1 MNQQKLRSATSWVQ
15 EGDVNRKFTNPM
27 TNWESLTVAQL
38 KEECNIRGLKIGGKK
53 ADLVARLG
61 DYSTQNDVLEA
72 EIADDFEPSGGEG
85 IVERIKQLPVSILA
99 VIGIMLIGTMGGA
112 VLYGEDLV
120 EWIQGEPDYQL
131 IEFDSTSARG
141 YAQSLVDLGH
151 PEWEG
156 RMSGTIEEH
165 NTAEFIKA
173 NFSSMGIPST
183 IEDFDVPMFVI
194 DEEPELGICQA
205 GDVGET
211 FPAFACGATDINADF
226 INFEHRSDFVLQGY
240 SGSSFIRYVDDIDVV
255 DLGTGNETADWTSG
269 AGAVVLIHMTEETE
283 SNTALF
289 KRASENDV
297 EGLILINERQNCDD
311 LVSGDCVPYFK
322 TVDISAID
330 NIPINMGFI
339 MVSQSVGQTL
349 IDNVINQDG
358 RLQFMTYV
366 ENAGEATVKVPC
378 GIIQGESDSLI
389 IIGAHHDT
397 VYMAQGAVDDSSGTA
412 TVLEMARQFGLIESQ
427 MGKPKHTIYF
437 CTWGGEEEG
446 LFGSTAWVDKHRN
459 NLYENLRLYI
469 NLDMNHVDAERNSGV
484 TLVGND
490 KSEVNHIRGISKKF
504 QQQYPE
510 LADRYNIEVRKL
522 ANTEMPNNSDHAPFV
537 YNIDEDDSDGKQY
550 GRAVVCYGSGSEE
563 YHTYLDNMDR
573 FNEESLAVSGIIYGS
588 LVYYLAYGD

>member
-1 MNQQKLRSATSWVQ
+1 
-15 EGDVNRKFTNPM
+15 M

-38 KEECNIRGLKIGGKK
+38 KEECKSRGLSVGGKK
-53 ADLVARLG
+53 ADLVSRIEEHAI
-61 DYSTQNDVLEA
+61 SNDFLEA
-72 EIADDFEPSGGEG
+72 EITEDSAMQSGRSMIGR
-85 IVERIKQLPVSILA
+85 VKQLPVSVLA
-99 VIGIMLIGTMGGA
+99 VIGIMLLGSMGGA
-112 VLYGEDLV
+112 LLYGDDV
-120 EWIQGEPDYQL
+120 IEWIQGEPDYQL
-131 IEFDSTSARG
+131 IEFDATSARG
-141 YAQSLVDLGH
+141 FAQSLVDLGH

-165 NTAEFIKA
+165 NTADFIKA
-173 NFSSMGIPST
+173 NFTSMGIPST
-183 IEDFDVPMFVI
+183 LEDFDVPMFVI
-194 DEEPELGICQA
+194 DDEPELGICHA
-205 GDVGET
+205 GDVGQT
-211 FPAFACGATDINADF
+211 LPAFACGATDVNADF
-226 INFEHRSDFVLQGY
+226 ITFEHRSDFVLQGY

-255 DLGTGNETADWTSG
+255 DLGTGNESADWATG
-269 AGAVVLIHMTEETE
+269 AGSVVLVHMTQDTE

-311 LVSGDCVPYFK
+311 LVSGDCIPYFK
-322 TVDISAID
+322 SVDISAID

-339 MVSQSVGQTL
+339 MVSQSVGQVI

-366 ENAGEATVKVPC
+366 ENAGEATIKVPC
-378 GIIQGESDSLI
+378 GIIQGESDSMI

-397 VYMAQGAVDDSSGTA
+397 VYMSQGAVDDSSGTA

-427 MGKPKHTIYF
+427 LGTPKHTIYF

-459 NLYENLRLYI
+459 NLYDNLRLYI

-484 TLVGND
+484 TLFGNHNTD
-490 KSEVNHIRGISKKF
+490 VSHIRGISEKF
-504 QQQYPE
+504 KQEYPE
-510 LADRYNIEVRKL
+510 LADRYNIQVRKL
-522 ANTEMPNNSDHAPFV
+522 DDTEMPYNSDHAPFV
-537 YNIDEDDSDGKQY
+537 YNIDEDDLDGKQY
-550 GRAVVCYGSGSEE
+550 GRAVVCYGSGSME

>member
-1 MNQQKLRSATSWVQ
+1 
-15 EGDVNRKFTNPM
+15 M
-27 TNWESLTVAQL
+27 TNWDSLTVAQL
-38 KEECNIRGLKIGGKK
+38 KEECKKRGLASGGKK
-53 ADLVARLG
+53 AELVARLE
-61 DYSTQNDVLEA
+61 DYSTEDAVLDA
-72 EIADDFEPSGGEG
+72 EMVDDSVSFSTQL
-85 IVERIKQLPVSILA
+85 IIQRAKQLPVSVLA
-99 VIGIMLIGTMGGA
+99 VIGIVLIGTMGGA
-112 VLYGEDLV
+112 VLYGDDV
-120 EWIQGEPDYQL
+120 IDWIQGEPDYQL
-131 IEFDSTSARG
+131 IEFDPTSARG
-141 YAQSLVDLGH
+141 FAQSLVDLGH

-156 RMSGTIEEH
+156 RMSGTVEEH
-165 NTAEFIKA
+165 NTAEFIKS
-173 NFSSMGIPST
+173 NFTTMGIPST
-183 IEDFDVPMFVI
+183 VEDFDVPMFVI
-194 DEEPELGICQA
+194 DEEPELGICHA
-205 GDVGET
+205 GDVGQT
-211 FPAFACGATDINADF
+211 FPAFACGATDVNADF
-226 INFEHRSDFVLQGY
+226 INFNHRSDFVLQGY
-240 SGSSFIRYVDDIDVV
+240 SGSAFIRYVDNIDVI
-255 DLGTGNETADWTSG
+255 DLGTGNESADWASA
-269 AGAVVLIHMTEETE
+269 AGAVVLIHMTDETE
-283 SNTALF
+283 SNTPLF

-322 TVDISAID
+322 SVDISSID
-330 NIPINMGFI
+330 NIPIDMGFI
-339 MVSQSVGQTL
+339 MVSKSVGQTI

-358 RLQFMTYV
+358 RLQFLTYV

-397 VYMAQGAVDDSSGTA
+397 VYMAQGAVDDTSGTA

-427 MGKPKHTIYF
+427 MGTPKHTIYF

-484 TLVGND
+484 TLFGNHNTD
-490 KSEVNHIRGISKKF
+490 VNHIRGISEKF
-504 QQQYPE
+504 KQQYPE

-522 ANTEMPNNSDHAPFV
+522 GNTDMPYNSDHAPFV
-537 YNIDEDDSDGKQY
+537 YNIDEDEADGKQY
-550 GRAVVCYGSGSEE
+550 GRAVVCYGSGSSE

>member
-1 MNQQKLRSATSWVQ
+1 
-15 EGDVNRKFTNPM
+15 M

-38 KEECNIRGLKIGGKK
+38 KKECKKRGLASGGKK
-53 ADLVARLG
+53 AELVARLE
-61 DYSTQNDVLEA
+61 DYSTEDAVLDA
-72 EIADDFEPSGGEG
+72 EMVDDSVSFSTQL
-85 IVERIKQLPVSILA
+85 IIQRAKQLPVSVLA
-99 VIGIMLIGTMGGA
+99 VIGIVLIGTMGGA
-112 VLYGEDLV
+112 VLYGDDV
-120 EWIQGEPDYQL
+120 IDWIQGEPDYQL

-141 YAQSLVDLGH
+141 FAQSLVDLGH

-156 RMSGTIEEH
+156 RMSGTVEEH
-165 NTAEFIKA
+165 NTAEFIKS
-173 NFSSMGIPST
+173 NFTTMGIPST
-183 IEDFDVPMFVI
+183 VEDFDVPMFVI
-194 DEEPELGICQA
+194 DEEPELGICHA
-205 GDVGET
+205 GDVGQT
-211 FPAFACGATDINADF
+211 FPAFACGATDVNADF
-226 INFEHRSDFVLQGY
+226 INFNHRSDFVLQGY
-240 SGSSFIRYVDDIDVV
+240 SGSAFIRYVDNIDVI
-255 DLGTGNETADWTSG
+255 DLGTGNESADWASA
-269 AGAVVLIHMTEETE
+269 AGAVVLIHMTDETE
-283 SNTALF
+283 SNTPLF

-322 TVDISAID
+322 SVDISSID
-330 NIPINMGFI
+330 NIPIDMGFI
-339 MVSQSVGQTL
+339 MVSKSVGQTI

-358 RLQFMTYV
+358 RLQFLTYV

-397 VYMAQGAVDDSSGTA
+397 VYMAQGAVDDTSGTA

-427 MGKPKHTIYF
+427 MGTPKHTIYF

-484 TLVGND
+484 TLFGNHNTD
-490 KSEVNHIRGISKKF
+490 VNHIRGISEKF
-504 QQQYPE
+504 KQQYPE
-510 LADRYNIEVRKL
+510 LADQYNIEVRKL
-522 ANTEMPNNSDHAPFV
+522 GNTDMPYNSDHAPFV
-537 YNIDEDDSDGKQY
+537 YNIDENEADGKQY
-550 GRAVVCYGSGSEE
+550 GRAVVCYGSGSSE

>member
-1 MNQQKLRSATSWVQ
+1 
-15 EGDVNRKFTNPM
+15 M

-38 KEECNIRGLKIGGKK
+38 KEECKSRGLSVGGKK
-53 ADLVARLG
+53 ADLVSRIEEHAI
-61 DYSTQNDVLEA
+61 SNDFLEA
-72 EIADDFEPSGGEG
+72 EITEDSAMQSGRSMIGR
-85 IVERIKQLPVSILA
+85 VKQLPVSVLA
-99 VIGIMLIGTMGGA
+99 VIGIMLLGTMGGA
-112 VLYGEDLV
+112 LLYGDDV
-120 EWIQGEPDYQL
+120 IEWIQGEPDYQL
-131 IEFDSTSARG
+131 IEFDATSARG

-165 NTAEFIKA
+165 NTADFIKA
-173 NFSSMGIPST
+173 NFTSMGIPST
-183 IEDFDVPMFVI
+183 LEDFDVPMFVI
-194 DEEPELGICQA
+194 DDEPELGICHA
-205 GDVGET
+205 GDIGQT
-211 FPAFACGATDINADF
+211 LPAFACGATDVNADF
-226 INFEHRSDFVLQGY
+226 ITFEHRSDFVLQGY

-255 DLGTGNETADWTSG
+255 DLGTGNESADWATG
-269 AGAVVLIHMTEETE
+269 AGSVVLVHMTQDTE

-311 LVSGDCVPYFK
+311 LVSGDCIPYFK
-322 TVDISAID
+322 SVDISAID

-339 MVSQSVGQTL
+339 MVSQSVGQVI

-366 ENAGEATVKVPC
+366 ENAGEATIKVPC
-378 GIIQGESDSLI
+378 GIIQGESDSMI

-397 VYMAQGAVDDSSGTA
+397 VYMSQGAVDDSSGTA

-427 MGKPKHTIYF
+427 LGTPKHTIYF

-459 NLYENLRLYI
+459 NLYDNLRLYI

-484 TLVGND
+484 TLFGNHNTD
-490 KSEVNHIRGISKKF
+490 VSHIRGISEKF
-504 QQQYPE
+504 KQEYPE
-510 LADRYNIEVRKL
+510 LADRYNIQVRKL
-522 ANTEMPNNSDHAPFV
+522 DDTEMPYNSDHAPFV
-537 YNIDEDDSDGKQY
+537 YNIDEDNSDGKQY
-550 GRAVVCYGSGSEE
+550 GRAVVCYGSGSME

-573 FNEESLAVSGIIYGS
+573 FNEESLTVSGIIYGS

>member
-1 MNQQKLRSATSWVQ
+1 
-15 EGDVNRKFTNPM
+15 M

-38 KEECNIRGLKIGGKK
+38 KEECKSRGLSVGGKK
-53 ADLVARLG
+53 ADLVSRIEEHAI
-61 DYSTQNDVLEA
+61 SNDFLEA
-72 EIADDFEPSGGEG
+72 EITEDSAMQSGRSMIG
-85 IVERIKQLPVSILA
+85 RFKQLPVSVLA
-99 VIGIMLIGTMGGA
+99 VIGIMLLGTMGGA
-112 VLYGEDLV
+112 LLYGDDV
-120 EWIQGEPDYQL
+120 IEWIQGEPDYQL
-131 IEFDSTSARG
+131 IEFDATSARG

-165 NTAEFIKA
+165 NTADFIKA
-173 NFSSMGIPST
+173 NFTSMGIPST
-183 IEDFDVPMFVI
+183 LEDFDVPMFVI
-194 DEEPELGICQA
+194 DDEPELGICHA
-205 GDVGET
+205 GDIGQT
-211 FPAFACGATDINADF
+211 LPAFACGATDVNADF
-226 INFEHRSDFVLQGY
+226 ITFEHRSDFVLQGY

-255 DLGTGNETADWTSG
+255 DLGTGNESADWATG
-269 AGAVVLIHMTEETE
+269 AGSVVLVHMTQDTE
-283 SNTALF
+283 SNTVLF

-311 LVSGDCVPYFK
+311 LVSGDCIPYFK
-322 TVDISAID
+322 SVDISAID

-339 MVSQSVGQTL
+339 MVSQSVGQVI

-366 ENAGEATVKVPC
+366 ENAGEATIKVPC
-378 GIIQGESDSLI
+378 GIIQGESDSMI

-397 VYMAQGAVDDSSGTA
+397 VYMSQGAVDDSSGTA

-427 MGKPKHTIYF
+427 LGTPKHTIYF

-459 NLYENLRLYI
+459 NLYDNLRLYI

-484 TLVGND
+484 TLFGNHNTD
-490 KSEVNHIRGISKKF
+490 VSHIRGISEKF
-504 QQQYPE
+504 KQVYPE
-510 LADRYNIEVRKL
+510 LADRYNIQVRKL
-522 ANTEMPNNSDHAPFV
+522 DDTEMPYNSDHAPFV
-537 YNIDEDDSDGKQY
+537 YNIDEDDSDGQKY
-550 GRAVVCYGSGSEE
+550 GRAVVCYGSGSME

>member
-1 MNQQKLRSATSWVQ
+1 
-15 EGDVNRKFTNPM
+15 M

-38 KEECNIRGLKIGGKK
+38 KQECKSRGLSVGGKK
-53 ADLVARLG
+53 TDLVARLEEH
-61 DYSTQNDVLEA
+61 TIPNDVLDA
-72 EIADDFEPSGGEG
+72 EIADDSSPHNTRSILGR
-85 IVERIKQLPVSILA
+85 VKQLPVSVLA
-99 VIGIMLIGTMGGA
+99 VIGIMLIGTMGGGL
-112 VLYGEDLV
+112 LYGDDV
-120 EWIQGEPDYQL
+120 IDWIQGEPDYQL
-131 IEFDSTSARG
+131 IEFDPTSARG
-141 YAQSLVDLGH
+141 YAQSLVNLGH

-165 NTAEFIKA
+165 NTADFIKA
-173 NFSSMGIPST
+173 NFTSMGIPST

-194 DEEPELGICQA
+194 DDEPELGICHA
-205 GDVGET
+205 GDVGQT
-211 FPAFACGATDINADF
+211 LPAFACGATDVNADF

-255 DLGTGNETADWTSG
+255 DLGTGNESADWNTG
-269 AGAVVLIHMTEETE
+269 AGSVVLIHMTEETE

-297 EGLILINERQNCDD
+297 EGLILINERQNCDE
-311 LVSGDCVPYFK
+311 LVSGDCIPYFK
-322 TVDISAID
+322 SVDISTIN
-330 NIPINMGFI
+330 NIPIDMGFI
-339 MVSQSVGQTL
+339 MVSQSVGEII

-427 MGKPKHTIYF
+427 MGTPKHTIYF

-446 LFGSTAWVDKHRN
+446 LFGSSAWVTKHRN

-484 TLVGND
+484 TLFGNHNKD
-490 KSEVNHIRGISKKF
+490 VSHIRGISEKF
-504 QQQYPE
+504 KQQYPD
-510 LADRYNIEVRKL
+510 LANRYKIQVRKL
-522 ANTEMPNNSDHAPFV
+522 DDTDMPYNSDHAPFV
-537 YNIDEDDSDGKQY
+537 YNIDEDESDGKQY
-550 GRAVVCYGSGSEE
+550 GRAVVCYGSGSTE

>member
-1 MNQQKLRSATSWVQ
+1 
-15 EGDVNRKFTNPM
+15 M

-38 KEECNIRGLKIGGKK
+38 KKECKSRGLSVGGKK
-53 ADLVARLG
+53 ADLVSRIEEHAI
-61 DYSTQNDVLEA
+61 SNDFLEA
-72 EIADDFEPSGGEG
+72 EITEDSAMQSGRSMIG
-85 IVERIKQLPVSILA
+85 RFKQLPVSVLA
-99 VIGIMLIGTMGGA
+99 VIGIMLLGTMGGA
-112 VLYGEDLV
+112 LLYGDDV
-120 EWIQGEPDYQL
+120 IEWIQGEPDYQL
-131 IEFDSTSARG
+131 IEFDATSARG

-165 NTAEFIKA
+165 NTADFIKA
-173 NFSSMGIPST
+173 NFTSMGIPST
-183 IEDFDVPMFVI
+183 LEDFDVPMFVI
-194 DEEPELGICQA
+194 DDEPELGICHA
-205 GDVGET
+205 GDIGQT
-211 FPAFACGATDINADF
+211 LPAFACGATDVNADF
-226 INFEHRSDFVLQGY
+226 ITFEHRSDFVLQGY

-255 DLGTGNETADWTSG
+255 DLGTGNESADWATG
-269 AGAVVLIHMTEETE
+269 AGSVVLVHMTQDTE

-311 LVSGDCVPYFK
+311 LVSGDCIPYFK
-322 TVDISAID
+322 SVDISAID

-339 MVSQSVGQTL
+339 MVSQSVGQVI
-349 IDNVINQDG
+349 IDNVIDQDG

-366 ENAGEATVKVPC
+366 ENAGEATIKVPC
-378 GIIQGESDSLI
+378 GIIQGESDSMI

-397 VYMAQGAVDDSSGTA
+397 VYMSQGAVDDSSGTA

-427 MGKPKHTIYF
+427 LGTPKHTIYF

-459 NLYENLRLYI
+459 NLYDNLRLYI

-484 TLVGND
+484 TLFGNHNTD
-490 KSEVNHIRGISKKF
+490 VSHIRGISEKF
-504 QQQYPE
+504 KQVYPE
-510 LADRYNIEVRKL
+510 LADRYNIQVRKL
-522 ANTEMPNNSDHAPFV
+522 DDTEMPYNSDHAPFV
-537 YNIDEDDSDGKQY
+537 YNIDEDDSDGQQY
-550 GRAVVCYGSGSEE
+550 GRAVVCYGSGSME

>member
-1 MNQQKLRSATSWVQ
+1 
-15 EGDVNRKFTNPM
+15 M

-38 KEECNIRGLKIGGKK
+38 KKECKSRGLSVGGKK
-53 ADLVARLG
+53 ADLVSRIEEHAI
-61 DYSTQNDVLEA
+61 SNDFLEA
-72 EIADDFEPSGGEG
+72 EITEDSAMQSGRSMIGR
-85 IVERIKQLPVSILA
+85 VKQLPVSVLA
-99 VIGIMLIGTMGGA
+99 VIGIMLLGTMGGA
-112 VLYGEDLV
+112 LLYGDDV
-120 EWIQGEPDYQL
+120 IEWIQGEPDYQL
-131 IEFDSTSARG
+131 IEFDATSARG

-165 NTAEFIKA
+165 NTADFIKA
-173 NFSSMGIPST
+173 NFTSMGIPST
-183 IEDFDVPMFVI
+183 LEDFDVPMFVI
-194 DEEPELGICQA
+194 DDEPELGICHA
-205 GDVGET
+205 GDIGQT
-211 FPAFACGATDINADF
+211 LPAFACGATDVNADF
-226 INFEHRSDFVLQGY
+226 ITFEHRSDFVLQGY

-255 DLGTGNETADWTSG
+255 DLGTGNESADWATG
-269 AGAVVLIHMTEETE
+269 AGSVVLVHMTQDTE
-283 SNTALF
+283 SNTVLF

-311 LVSGDCVPYFK
+311 LVSGDCIPYFK
-322 TVDISAID
+322 SVDISAID

-339 MVSQSVGQTL
+339 MVSQSVGQVI
-349 IDNVINQDG
+349 IDNVIDQDG

-366 ENAGEATVKVPC
+366 ENAGEATIKVPC
-378 GIIQGESDSLI
+378 GIIQGESDSMI

-397 VYMAQGAVDDSSGTA
+397 VYMSQGAVDDSSGTA

-427 MGKPKHTIYF
+427 LGTPKHTIYF

-459 NLYENLRLYI
+459 NLYDNLRLYI

-484 TLVGND
+484 TLFGNHNTD
-490 KSEVNHIRGISKKF
+490 VSHIRGISEKF
-504 QQQYPE
+504 KQEYPE
-510 LADRYNIEVRKL
+510 LADRYNIQVRKL
-522 ANTEMPNNSDHAPFV
+522 DDTEMPYNSDHAPFV
-537 YNIDEDDSDGKQY
+537 YNIDEDESDGKQY
-550 GRAVVCYGSGSEE
+550 GKAVVCYGSGSME

>member
-1 MNQQKLRSATSWVQ
+1 
-15 EGDVNRKFTNPM
+15 M

-38 KEECNIRGLKIGGKK
+38 KQECKSRGLSVGGKK
-53 ADLVARLG
+53 TDLVARLEEH
-61 DYSTQNDVLEA
+61 TIPNDVLDA
-72 EIADDFEPSGGEG
+72 EIADDSSPHNTRSILGR
-85 IVERIKQLPVSILA
+85 VKQLPVSVLA
-99 VIGIMLIGTMGGA
+99 VIGIMLIGTMGGGL
-112 VLYGEDLV
+112 LYGDDV
-120 EWIQGEPDYQL
+120 IDWIQGEPDYQL
-131 IEFDSTSARG
+131 IEFDPTSARG
-141 YAQSLVDLGH
+141 YAQSLVNLGH

-165 NTAEFIKA
+165 NTADFIKA
-173 NFSSMGIPST
+173 NFTSMGIPST

-194 DEEPELGICQA
+194 DDEPELGICHA
-205 GDVGET
+205 GDVGQT
-211 FPAFACGATDINADF
+211 LPAFACGATDVNADF

-240 SGSSFIRYVDDIDVV
+240 SGSSFIRYVDDVDVV
-255 DLGTGNETADWTSG
+255 DLGTGNESADWNTG
-269 AGAVVLIHMTEETE
+269 AGSVVLIHMTEETE

-297 EGLILINERQNCDD
+297 EGLILINERQNCDE
-311 LVSGDCVPYFK
+311 LVSGDCIPYFK
-322 TVDISAID
+322 SVDISTIN
-330 NIPINMGFI
+330 NIPIDMGFI
-339 MVSQSVGQTL
+339 MVSQSVGEII

-427 MGKPKHTIYF
+427 MGTPKHTIYF

-446 LFGSTAWVDKHRN
+446 LFGSSAWVTKHRN

-484 TLVGND
+484 TLFGNHNTD
-490 KSEVNHIRGISKKF
+490 VSHIRGISEKF
-504 QQQYPE
+504 KQQYPD
-510 LADRYNIEVRKL
+510 LANRYKIQVRKL
-522 ANTEMPNNSDHAPFV
+522 DDTDMPYNSDHAPFV
-537 YNIDEDDSDGKQY
+537 YNIDEDESDGKQY
-550 GRAVVCYGSGSEE
+550 GRAVVCYGSGSTE

>member
-1 MNQQKLRSATSWVQ
+1 
-15 EGDVNRKFTNPM
+15 M

-38 KEECNIRGLKIGGKK
+38 KEECKSRGLSVGGKK
-53 ADLVARLG
+53 ADLVSRIEEHAI
-61 DYSTQNDVLEA
+61 SNDFLEA
-72 EIADDFEPSGGEG
+72 EITEDSAMQSGRSMIGR
-85 IVERIKQLPVSILA
+85 VKQLPVSVLA
-99 VIGIMLIGTMGGA
+99 VIGIMLLGTMGGA
-112 VLYGEDLV
+112 LLYGDDV
-120 EWIQGEPDYQL
+120 IEWIQGEPDYQL
-131 IEFDSTSARG
+131 IEFDALSARG

-165 NTAEFIKA
+165 NTADFIKA
-173 NFSSMGIPST
+173 NFTSMGIPST
-183 IEDFDVPMFVI
+183 LEDFDVPMFVI
-194 DEEPELGICQA
+194 DDEPELGICHA
-205 GDVGET
+205 GDVGQT
-211 FPAFACGATDINADF
+211 LPAFACGATDVNADF
-226 INFEHRSDFVLQGY
+226 ITFEHRSDFVLQGY

-255 DLGTGNETADWTSG
+255 DLGIGNESADWATG
-269 AGAVVLIHMTEETE
+269 AGSVVLVHMTQDTE

-311 LVSGDCVPYFK
+311 LVSGDCIPYFK
-322 TVDISAID
+322 SVDISAID

-339 MVSQSVGQTL
+339 MVSQSVGQVI

-366 ENAGEATVKVPC
+366 ENAGEATIKVPC
-378 GIIQGESDSLI
+378 GIIQGESDSMI

-397 VYMAQGAVDDSSGTA
+397 VYMSQGAVDDSSGTA

-427 MGKPKHTIYF
+427 LGTPKHTIYF

-459 NLYENLRLYI
+459 NLYDNLRLYI

-484 TLVGND
+484 TLFGNHNTD
-490 KSEVNHIRGISKKF
+490 VSHIRGISEKF
-504 QQQYPE
+504 KQEYPE
-510 LADRYNIEVRKL
+510 LADRYNIQVRKL
-522 ANTEMPNNSDHAPFV
+522 DDTEMPYNSDHAPFV
-537 YNIDEDDSDGKQY
+537 YNIDEDDSDGQQY
-550 GRAVVCYGSGSEE
+550 GRAVVCYGSGSME

>member
-1 MNQQKLRSATSWVQ
+1 
-15 EGDVNRKFTNPM
+15 M

-38 KEECNIRGLKIGGKK
+38 KEECKSRGLSVGGKK
-53 ADLVARLG
+53 ADLVSRIEEHAI
-61 DYSTQNDVLEA
+61 SNDFLEA
-72 EIADDFEPSGGEG
+72 EITEDSAMQSGRSMIGR
-85 IVERIKQLPVSILA
+85 VKQLPVSVLA
-99 VIGIMLIGTMGGA
+99 VIGIMLLGTMGGA
-112 VLYGEDLV
+112 LLYGDDV
-120 EWIQGEPDYQL
+120 IEWIQGEPDYQL
-131 IEFDSTSARG
+131 IEFDATSARG

-165 NTAEFIKA
+165 NTADFIKA
-173 NFSSMGIPST
+173 NFTSMGIPST
-183 IEDFDVPMFVI
+183 LEDFDVPMFVI
-194 DEEPELGICQA
+194 DDEPELGICHA
-205 GDVGET
+205 GDIGQT
-211 FPAFACGATDINADF
+211 LPAFACGATDVNADF
-226 INFEHRSDFVLQGY
+226 ITFEHRSDFVLQGY

-255 DLGTGNETADWTSG
+255 DLGTGNESADWATG
-269 AGAVVLIHMTEETE
+269 AGSVVLVHMTQDTE
-283 SNTALF
+283 SNTVLF

-311 LVSGDCVPYFK
+311 LVSGDCIPYFK
-322 TVDISAID
+322 SVDISAID

-339 MVSQSVGQTL
+339 MVSQSVGQVI

-366 ENAGEATVKVPC
+366 ENAGEATIKVPC
-378 GIIQGESDSLI
+378 GIIQGESDSMI

-397 VYMAQGAVDDSSGTA
+397 VYMSQGAVDDSSGTA

-427 MGKPKHTIYF
+427 LGTPKHTIYF

-459 NLYENLRLYI
+459 NLYDNLRLYI

-484 TLVGND
+484 TLFGNHNTD
-490 KSEVNHIRGISKKF
+490 VSHIRGISEKF
-504 QQQYPE
+504 KQEYPE
-510 LADRYNIEVRKL
+510 LADRYNIQVRKL
-522 ANTEMPNNSDHAPFV
+522 DDTEMPYNSDHAPFV
-537 YNIDEDDSDGKQY
+537 YNIDEDESDGKQY
-550 GRAVVCYGSGSEE
+550 GKAVVCYGSGSME

>member
-1 MNQQKLRSATSWVQ
+1 
-15 EGDVNRKFTNPM
+15 M
-27 TNWESLTVAQL
+27 TNWDSLTVAQL
-38 KEECNIRGLKIGGKK
+38 KEECKKRGLASGGKT
-53 ADLVARLG
+53 AELVARLE
-61 DYSTQNDVLEA
+61 DYSTEDAVLDA
-72 EIADDFEPSGGEG
+72 EMVDDSVSFSTQL
-85 IVERIKQLPVSILA
+85 IIQRAKQLPVSVLA
-99 VIGIMLIGTMGGA
+99 VIGIVLIGTMGGA
-112 VLYGEDLV
+112 VLYGDDV
-120 EWIQGEPDYQL
+120 IDWIQGEPDYQL
-131 IEFDSTSARG
+131 IEFDPTSARG
-141 YAQSLVDLGH
+141 FAQSLVDLGH

-156 RMSGTIEEH
+156 RMSGTVEEH
-165 NTAEFIKA
+165 NTAEFIKS
-173 NFSSMGIPST
+173 NFTTMGIPST
-183 IEDFDVPMFVI
+183 VEDFDVPMFVI
-194 DEEPELGICQA
+194 DEEPELGICHA
-205 GDVGET
+205 GDVGQT
-211 FPAFACGATDINADF
+211 FPAFACGATDVNADF
-226 INFEHRSDFVLQGY
+226 INFNHRSDFVLQGY
-240 SGSSFIRYVDDIDVV
+240 SGSAFIRYVDNIDVI
-255 DLGTGNETADWTSG
+255 DLGTGNESADWASA
-269 AGAVVLIHMTEETE
+269 AGAVVLIHMTDETE
-283 SNTALF
+283 SNTPLF

-322 TVDISAID
+322 SVDISSID
-330 NIPINMGFI
+330 NIPIDMGFI
-339 MVSQSVGQTL
+339 MVSKSVGQTI

-358 RLQFMTYV
+358 RLQFLTYV

-397 VYMAQGAVDDSSGTA
+397 VYMAQGAVDDTSGTA

-427 MGKPKHTIYF
+427 MGTPKHTIYF

-484 TLVGND
+484 TLFGNHNTD
-490 KSEVNHIRGISKKF
+490 VNHIRGISEKF
-504 QQQYPE
+504 KQQYPE

-522 ANTEMPNNSDHAPFV
+522 GNTDMPYNSDHAPFV
-537 YNIDEDDSDGKQY
+537 YNIDEDEADGKQY
-550 GRAVVCYGSGSEE
+550 GRAVVCYGSGSSE

>member
-1 MNQQKLRSATSWVQ
+1 
-15 EGDVNRKFTNPM
+15 M

-38 KEECNIRGLKIGGKK
+38 KEECKSRGLSVGGKK
-53 ADLVARLG
+53 ADLVSRIEEHAI
-61 DYSTQNDVLEA
+61 SNDSLEA
-72 EIADDFEPSGGEG
+72 AITEDSAMQSGRSMIGR
-85 IVERIKQLPVSILA
+85 VKQLPVSVLA
-99 VIGIMLIGTMGGA
+99 VIGIMLLGTMGGA
-112 VLYGEDLV
+112 LLYGDDV
-120 EWIQGEPDYQL
+120 IKWIQGEPDYQL
-131 IEFDSTSARG
+131 IEFDALSARG

-165 NTAEFIKA
+165 NTADFIKA
-173 NFSSMGIPST
+173 NFTSMGIPST
-183 IEDFDVPMFVI
+183 LEDFDVPMFVI
-194 DEEPELGICQA
+194 DDEPELGICHA
-205 GDVGET
+205 GDVGQT
-211 FPAFACGATDINADF
+211 LPAFACGATDVNADF
-226 INFEHRSDFVLQGY
+226 ITFEHRSDFVLQGY

-255 DLGTGNETADWTSG
+255 DLGIGNESADWATG
-269 AGAVVLIHMTEETE
+269 AGSVVLVHMTQDTE

-311 LVSGDCVPYFK
+311 LVSGDCIPYFK
-322 TVDISAID
+322 SVDISAID

-339 MVSQSVGQTL
+339 MVSQSVGQVI

-366 ENAGEATVKVPC
+366 ENAGEATIKVPC
-378 GIIQGESDSLI
+378 GIIQGESDSMI

-397 VYMAQGAVDDSSGTA
+397 VYMSQGAVDDSSGTA

-427 MGKPKHTIYF
+427 LGTPKHTIYF

-459 NLYENLRLYI
+459 NLYDNLRLYI

-484 TLVGND
+484 TLFGNHNTD
-490 KSEVNHIRGISKKF
+490 VSHIRGISEKF
-504 QQQYPE
+504 KQEYPE
-510 LADRYNIEVRKL
+510 LADRYNIQVRKL
-522 ANTEMPNNSDHAPFV
+522 DDTEMPYNSDHAPFV
-537 YNIDEDDSDGKQY
+537 YNIDEDDSDGQQY
-550 GRAVVCYGSGSEE
+550 GRAVVCYGSGSME

>member
-1 MNQQKLRSATSWVQ
+1 
-15 EGDVNRKFTNPM
+15 M

-38 KEECNIRGLKIGGKK
+38 KEECKKRGLASGGKK
-53 ADLVARLG
+53 AELVARLE
-61 DYSTQNDVLEA
+61 DYSTEDAVLDA
-72 EIADDFEPSGGEG
+72 EMVDDSVSFSTQL
-85 IVERIKQLPVSILA
+85 IIQRAKQLPVSVLA
-99 VIGIMLIGTMGGA
+99 VIGIVLIGTMGGA
-112 VLYGEDLV
+112 VLYGDDV
-120 EWIQGEPDYQL
+120 IDWIQGEPDYQL
-131 IEFDSTSARG
+131 IEFDPTSARG
-141 YAQSLVDLGH
+141 FAQSLVDLGH

-156 RMSGTIEEH
+156 RMSGTVEEH
-165 NTAEFIKA
+165 NTAEFIKS
-173 NFSSMGIPST
+173 NFTTMGIPST
-183 IEDFDVPMFVI
+183 VEDFDVPMFVI
-194 DEEPELGICQA
+194 DEEPELGICHA
-205 GDVGET
+205 GDVGQT
-211 FPAFACGATDINADF
+211 FPAFACGATDVNADF
-226 INFEHRSDFVLQGY
+226 INFNHRSDFVLQGY
-240 SGSSFIRYVDDIDVV
+240 SGSAFIRYVDNIDVI
-255 DLGTGNETADWTSG
+255 DLGTGNESADWASA
-269 AGAVVLIHMTEETE
+269 AGAVVLIHMTDETE
-283 SNTALF
+283 SNTPLF

-322 TVDISAID
+322 SVDISSID
-330 NIPINMGFI
+330 NIPIDMGFI
-339 MVSQSVGQTL
+339 MVSKSVGQTI

-358 RLQFMTYV
+358 RLQFLTYV

-397 VYMAQGAVDDSSGTA
+397 VYMAQGAVDDTSGTA

-427 MGKPKHTIYF
+427 MGTPKHTIYF

-484 TLVGND
+484 TLFGNHNTD
-490 KSEVNHIRGISKKF
+490 VNHIRGISEKF
-504 QQQYPE
+504 KQQYPE
-510 LADRYNIEVRKL
+510 LADQYNIEVRKL
-522 ANTEMPNNSDHAPFV
+522 GNTDMPYNSDHAPFV
-537 YNIDEDDSDGKQY
+537 YNIDENEADGKQY
-550 GRAVVCYGSGSEE
+550 GRAVVCYGSGSSE

>member
-1 MNQQKLRSATSWVQ
+1 
-15 EGDVNRKFTNPM
+15 M

-38 KEECNIRGLKIGGKK
+38 EEECKSRGLSVGGKK
-53 ADLVARLG
+53 ADLVSRIEEHAI
-61 DYSTQNDVLEA
+61 SNDFLEA
-72 EIADDFEPSGGEG
+72 EITEDSVMQSGRSMIGR
-85 IVERIKQLPVSILA
+85 VKQLPVSVLA
-99 VIGIMLIGTMGGA
+99 VIGIMLLGTMGGA
-112 VLYGEDLV
+112 LLYGDDV
-120 EWIQGEPDYQL
+120 IEWIQGEPDYQL
-131 IEFDSTSARG
+131 IEFDATSARG
-141 YAQSLVDLGH
+141 FAQSLVDLGH

-165 NTAEFIKA
+165 NTADFIKA
-173 NFSSMGIPST
+173 NFTSMGIPST
-183 IEDFDVPMFVI
+183 LEDFDVPMFVI
-194 DEEPELGICQA
+194 DDEPELGICHA
-205 GDVGET
+205 GDIGQT
-211 FPAFACGATDINADF
+211 LPAFACGATDVNADF
-226 INFEHRSDFVLQGY
+226 ITFEHRSDFVLQGY

-255 DLGTGNETADWTSG
+255 DLGTGNESADWATG
-269 AGAVVLIHMTEETE
+269 AGSVVLVHMTQDTE

-297 EGLILINERQNCDD
+297 EGLILINEKQNCDD
-311 LVSGDCVPYFK
+311 LVSGDCIPYFK
-322 TVDISAID
+322 SVDISAID

-339 MVSQSVGQTL
+339 MVSQSVGQVI

-366 ENAGEATVKVPC
+366 ENAGEATIKVPC
-378 GIIQGESDSLI
+378 GIIQGESDSMI

-397 VYMAQGAVDDSSGTA
+397 VYMSQGAVDDSSGTA

-427 MGKPKHTIYF
+427 LGTPKHTIYF

-459 NLYENLRLYI
+459 NLYDNLRLYI

-484 TLVGND
+484 TLFGNHNTD
-490 KSEVNHIRGISKKF
+490 VSHIRGISEKF
-504 QQQYPE
+504 KQEYPE
-510 LADRYNIEVRKL
+510 LADRYNIQVRKL
-522 ANTEMPNNSDHAPFV
+522 DDTEMPYNSDHAPFV

-550 GRAVVCYGSGSEE
+550 GRAVVCYGSGSME

>member
-1 MNQQKLRSATSWVQ
+1 
-15 EGDVNRKFTNPM
+15 M

-38 KEECNIRGLKIGGKK
+38 KEECKSRGLSVGGKK
-53 ADLVARLG
+53 ADLVSRIEEHAI
-61 DYSTQNDVLEA
+61 SNDFLEA
-72 EIADDFEPSGGEG
+72 EITEDSAMQSGRSMIGR
-85 IVERIKQLPVSILA
+85 VKQLPVSVLA
-99 VIGIMLIGTMGGA
+99 VSGIMLLGTMGGA
-112 VLYGEDLV
+112 LLYGDDV
-120 EWIQGEPDYQL
+120 IEWIQGEPDYQL
-131 IEFDSTSARG
+131 IEFDATSARG

-165 NTAEFIKA
+165 NTADFIKA
-173 NFSSMGIPST
+173 NFTSMGIPST
-183 IEDFDVPMFVI
+183 LEDFDVPMFVI
-194 DEEPELGICQA
+194 DDEPELGICHA
-205 GDVGET
+205 GDIGQT
-211 FPAFACGATDINADF
+211 LPAFACGATDVNADF
-226 INFEHRSDFVLQGY
+226 ITFEHRSDFVLQGY

-255 DLGTGNETADWTSG
+255 DLGTGNESADWATG
-269 AGAVVLIHMTEETE
+269 AGSVVLVHMTQDTE

-311 LVSGDCVPYFK
+311 LVSGDCIPYFK
-322 TVDISAID
+322 SVDISAID

-339 MVSQSVGQTL
+339 MVSQSVGQVI

-366 ENAGEATVKVPC
+366 ENAGEATIKVPC
-378 GIIQGESDSLI
+378 GIIQGESDSMI

-397 VYMAQGAVDDSSGTA
+397 VYMSQGAVDDSSGTA

-427 MGKPKHTIYF
+427 LGTPKHTIYF

-459 NLYENLRLYI
+459 NLYDNLRLYI

-484 TLVGND
+484 TLFGNHNTD
-490 KSEVNHIRGISKKF
+490 VSHIRGISEKF
-504 QQQYPE
+504 KQEYPE
-510 LADRYNIEVRKL
+510 LADRYNIQVRKL
-522 ANTEMPNNSDHAPFV
+522 DDTEMPYNSDHAPFV
-537 YNIDEDDSDGKQY
+537 YNIDEDNSDGKQY
-550 GRAVVCYGSGSEE
+550 GRAVVCYGSGSIE

-573 FNEESLAVSGIIYGS
+573 FNEESLTVSGIIYGS

>member
-1 MNQQKLRSATSWVQ
+1 
-15 EGDVNRKFTNPM
+15 M

-38 KEECNIRGLKIGGKK
+38 KEECKSRGLSVGGKK
-53 ADLVARLG
+53 ADLVSRIEEHAI
-61 DYSTQNDVLEA
+61 SNDFLEA
-72 EIADDFEPSGGEG
+72 EITEDSAMQSGRSMIGR
-85 IVERIKQLPVSILA
+85 VKQLPVSVLA
-99 VIGIMLIGTMGGA
+99 VIGIMLLGTMGGA
-112 VLYGEDLV
+112 LLYGDDV
-120 EWIQGEPDYQL
+120 IEWIQGEPDYQL
-131 IEFDSTSARG
+131 IEFDATSARG
-141 YAQSLVDLGH
+141 FAQSLVDLGH

-165 NTAEFIKA
+165 NTADFIKA
-173 NFSSMGIPST
+173 NFTSMGIPST
-183 IEDFDVPMFVI
+183 LEGFDVPMFVI
-194 DEEPELGICQA
+194 DDEPELGICHA
-205 GDVGET
+205 GDVGQT
-211 FPAFACGATDINADF
+211 LPAFACGATDVNADF
-226 INFEHRSDFVLQGY
+226 ITFEHRSDFVLQGY

-255 DLGTGNETADWTSG
+255 DLGTGNETADWATG
-269 AGAVVLIHMTEETE
+269 AGSVVMVHMTQDTE

-311 LVSGDCVPYFK
+311 LVSGDCIPYFK
-322 TVDISAID
+322 SVDISAID

-339 MVSQSVGQTL
+339 MVSQSVGQVI

-366 ENAGEATVKVPC
+366 ENAGEATIKVPC
-378 GIIQGESDSLI
+378 GIIQGESDSMI

-397 VYMAQGAVDDSSGTA
+397 VYMSQGAVDDSSGTA

-427 MGKPKHTIYF
+427 LGTPKHTIYF

-459 NLYENLRLYI
+459 NLYDNLRLYI

-484 TLVGND
+484 TLFGNHNTD
-490 KSEVNHIRGISKKF
+490 VSHIRGISEKF
-504 QQQYPE
+504 KQEYPE
-510 LADRYNIEVRKL
+510 LADRYNIQVRKL
-522 ANTEMPNNSDHAPFV
+522 DDTEMPYNSDHAPFV

-550 GRAVVCYGSGSEE
+550 GRAVVCYGSGSME
-563 YHTYLDNMDR
+563 YHTYLDNMER

>member
-1 MNQQKLRSATSWVQ
+1 
-15 EGDVNRKFTNPM
+15 M

-38 KEECNIRGLKIGGKK
+38 KEECKSRGLSVGGKK
-53 ADLVARLG
+53 ADLVSRIEEHAI
-61 DYSTQNDVLEA
+61 SNDFLEA
-72 EIADDFEPSGGEG
+72 EITEDSAMQNGRSMIGR
-85 IVERIKQLPVSILA
+85 VKQLPVSVLA
-99 VIGIMLIGTMGGA
+99 VIGITLLGTMGGA
-112 VLYGEDLV
+112 LLYGDDV
-120 EWIQGEPDYQL
+120 IEWIQGEPDYQL
-131 IEFDSTSARG
+131 IEFDAMSARG

-165 NTAEFIKA
+165 NTADFIKA
-173 NFSSMGIPST
+173 NFTSMGIPST
-183 IEDFDVPMFVI
+183 LEDFDVPMFVI
-194 DEEPELGICQA
+194 DDEPELGICHA
-205 GDVGET
+205 GDIGQT
-211 FPAFACGATDINADF
+211 LPAFACGATDVNADF
-226 INFEHRSDFVLQGY
+226 ITFEHRSDFVLQGY

-255 DLGTGNETADWTSG
+255 DLGTGNESADWATG
-269 AGAVVLIHMTEETE
+269 AGSVVLVHMTQDTE

-311 LVSGDCVPYFK
+311 LVSGDCIPYFK
-322 TVDISAID
+322 SVDISAID
-330 NIPINMGFI
+330 NIPINLGFI
-339 MVSQSVGQTL
+339 MVSQSVGQVI

-366 ENAGEATVKVPC
+366 ENAGEATIKVPC
-378 GIIQGESDSLI
+378 GIIQGESDSMI

-397 VYMAQGAVDDSSGTA
+397 VYMSQGAVDDSSGTA

-427 MGKPKHTIYF
+427 LGTPKHTIYF

-459 NLYENLRLYI
+459 NLYDNLRLYI

-484 TLVGND
+484 TLFGNHNTD
-490 KSEVNHIRGISKKF
+490 VSHIRGISEKF
-504 QQQYPE
+504 KQEYPE
-510 LADRYNIEVRKL
+510 LADRYNIQVRKL
-522 ANTEMPNNSDHAPFV
+522 DDTEMPYNSDHAPFV
-537 YNIDEDDSDGKQY
+537 YNIDEDDSDGQQY
-550 GRAVVCYGSGSEE
+550 GRAVVCYGSGSME

>member
-1 MNQQKLRSATSWVQ
+1 
-15 EGDVNRKFTNPM
+15 M
-27 TNWESLTVAQL
+27 TNWQSLTVAQL
-38 KEECNIRGLKIGGKK
+38 KEECKSRGLSVGGKK
-53 ADLVARLG
+53 ADLVSRIEEHAISK
-61 DYSTQNDVLEA
+61 DFLEA
-72 EIADDFEPSGGEG
+72 EIAEDSAMQSGRSMTGR
-85 IVERIKQLPVSILA
+85 VKQLPVSVLA
-99 VIGIMLIGTMGGA
+99 VIGIMLLGTMGGA
-112 VLYGEDLV
+112 LLYGDDV
-120 EWIQGEPDYQL
+120 IEWIQGEPDYQL
-131 IEFDSTSARG
+131 IEFDVTSARG

-165 NTAEFIKA
+165 NTADFIKA
-173 NFSSMGIPST
+173 NFTSMGIPST
-183 IEDFDVPMFVI
+183 LEDFDVPMFVI
-194 DEEPELGICQA
+194 DDEPELGICHA
-205 GDVGET
+205 GDVGQT
-211 FPAFACGATDINADF
+211 LPAFACGATDVNADF
-226 INFEHRSDFVLQGY
+226 ITFEHRSDFVLQGY

-255 DLGTGNETADWTSG
+255 DLGTGNESADWATG
-269 AGAVVLIHMTEETE
+269 AGSVVLVHMTQDTE

-311 LVSGDCVPYFK
+311 LVSGDCIPYFK
-322 TVDISAID
+322 SVDISAID

-339 MVSQSVGQTL
+339 MVSQSVGQVI

-366 ENAGEATVKVPC
+366 ENAGEATIKVPC
-378 GIIQGESDSLI
+378 GIIQGESDSMI

-397 VYMAQGAVDDSSGTA
+397 VYMSQGAVDDSSGTA
-412 TVLEMARQFGLIESQ
+412 TVLEMARQFAFIESQ
-427 MGKPKHTIYF
+427 LGTPKHTIYF

-459 NLYENLRLYI
+459 NLYDNLRLYI
-469 NLDMNHVDAERNSGV
+469 NLDMNHVDAERNFGV
-484 TLVGND
+484 TLFGNHNTD
-490 KSEVNHIRGISKKF
+490 VSHIRGISEKF
-504 QQQYPE
+504 KQEYPE
-510 LADRYNIEVRKL
+510 LADRYNIQVRKL
-522 ANTEMPNNSDHAPFV
+522 DDTEMPYNSDHAPFV

-550 GRAVVCYGSGSEE
+550 GRAVVCYGSGSME

>member
-1 MNQQKLRSATSWVQ
+1 MNLR
-15 EGDVNRKFTNPM
+15 NPM
-27 TNWESLTVAQL
+27 TNWGSLTVAQL
-38 KEECNIRGLKIGGKK
+38 KEECKNRGLAVGGKK
-53 ADLVARLG
+53 VDLVARLEG
-61 DYSTQNDVLEA
+61 FSAQDDVLDA
-72 EIADDFEPSGGEG
+72 EMVDDSGLFSRQGF
-85 IVERIKQLPVSILA
+85 VERLKQLPVSVLA
-99 VIGIMLIGTMGGA
+99 VIGIMLIGTMGSA
-112 VLYGEDLV
+112 VLYGDDV
-120 EWIQGEPDYQL
+120 IDWIQGEPDYQL
-131 IEFDSTSARG
+131 IDFNSTSARG
-141 YAQSLVDLGH
+141 FAESLVDLGH

-165 NTAEFIKA
+165 NTAEFIKS

-194 DEEPELGICQA
+194 DEEPELGICHA

-211 FPAFACGATDINADF
+211 FPAFACGTTDINADF

-240 SGSSFIRYVDDIDVV
+240 SGSAFIRYVDDIDVV
-255 DLGTGNETADWTSG
+255 DMGNGNESADWASG

-297 EGLILINERQNCDD
+297 EGLILINERQNCDN

-322 TVDISAID
+322 SVDISAID

-339 MVSQSVGQTL
+339 MVSKSVGETI

-358 RLQFMTYV
+358 RLELLTYV
-366 ENAGEATVKVPC
+366 ENTGEATVKVPC

-397 VYMAQGAVDDSSGTA
+397 VYMAQGAVDDTSGTA

-427 MGKPKHTIYF
+427 MGTPKHTIYF

-446 LFGSTAWVDKHRN
+446 LFGSTAWVDKHRK
-459 NLYENLRLYI
+459 NLYENLLLYI

-484 TLVGND
+484 TLFGNHNTD
-490 KSEVNHIRGISKKF
+490 VNHIRGISDKF
-504 QQQYPE
+504 KQQHPE
-510 LADRYNIEVRKL
+510 LADHYNIEIRKL
-522 ANTEMPNNSDHAPFV
+522 GNTEMPYNSDHAPFV
-537 YNIDEDDSDGKQY
+537 YNIDEDDSDGKKY
-550 GRAVVCYGSGSEE
+550 GKAVVCYGSGSEE

-573 FNEESLAVSGIIYGS
+573 FNEESLAISGIIYGS
-588 LVYYLAYGD
+588 LVYYLAYGG

>member
-1 MNQQKLRSATSWVQ
+1 
-15 EGDVNRKFTNPM
+15 M

-38 KEECNIRGLKIGGKK
+38 KEECKSRGLSVGGKK
-53 ADLVARLG
+53 ADLVSRIEEHAI
-61 DYSTQNDVLEA
+61 SNDSLEA
-72 EIADDFEPSGGEG
+72 EITEDSAMQSGRSMIGR
-85 IVERIKQLPVSILA
+85 VKQLPVSVLA
-99 VIGIMLIGTMGGA
+99 VIGIMLLGTMGGA
-112 VLYGEDLV
+112 LLYGDDV
-120 EWIQGEPDYQL
+120 IEWIQGEPDYQL
-131 IEFDSTSARG
+131 IEFDAMSARG

-165 NTAEFIKA
+165 NTADFIKA
-173 NFSSMGIPST
+173 NFTSMGIPST
-183 IEDFDVPMFVI
+183 LEDFDVPMFVI
-194 DEEPELGICQA
+194 DDEPELGICHA
-205 GDVGET
+205 GDVGQT
-211 FPAFACGATDINADF
+211 LPAFACGATDVNADF
-226 INFEHRSDFVLQGY
+226 ITFEHRSDFVLQGY

-255 DLGTGNETADWTSG
+255 DLGIGNESADWATG
-269 AGAVVLIHMTEETE
+269 AGSVVLVHMTQDTE

-311 LVSGDCVPYFK
+311 LVSGDCIPYFK
-322 TVDISAID
+322 SVDISAID

-339 MVSQSVGQTL
+339 MVSQSVGQVI

-366 ENAGEATVKVPC
+366 ENAGEATIKVPC
-378 GIIQGESDSLI
+378 GIIQGESDSMI

-397 VYMAQGAVDDSSGTA
+397 VYMSQGAVDDSSGTA

-427 MGKPKHTIYF
+427 LGTPKHTIYF

-459 NLYENLRLYI
+459 NLYDNLRLYI

-484 TLVGND
+484 TLFGNHNTD
-490 KSEVNHIRGISKKF
+490 VSHIRGISEKF
-504 QQQYPE
+504 KQEYPE
-510 LADRYNIEVRKL
+510 LADRYNIQVRKL
-522 ANTEMPNNSDHAPFV
+522 DDTEMPYNSDHAPFV
-537 YNIDEDDSDGKQY
+537 YNIDEDDSDGQQY
-550 GRAVVCYGSGSEE
+550 GRAVVCYGSGSME

>member
-1 MNQQKLRSATSWVQ
+1 MNFRY
-15 EGDVNRKFTNPM
+15 PM

-38 KEECNIRGLKIGGKK
+38 KEECKSRGLSVGGKK
-53 ADLVARLG
+53 ADLVARLEE
-61 DYSTQNDVLEA
+61 YTIPNDVLDA
-72 EIADDFEPSGGEG
+72 EIADELSPPNGRS
-85 IVERIKQLPVSILA
+85 IVWRMKQLPVSVLA

-112 VLYGEDLV
+112 LLYGDDV
-120 EWIQGEPDYQL
+120 IEWIQGEPDYQL
-131 IEFDSTSARG
+131 IEFDPSSARG

-165 NTAEFIKA
+165 TTADFIKA
-173 NFSSMGIPST
+173 NFTSMGIPST

-194 DEEPELGICQA
+194 DDEPELGICHA
-205 GDVGET
+205 GDVGQT
-211 FPAFACGATDINADF
+211 LPAFACGATDVNADF
-226 INFEHRSDFVLQGY
+226 ISFEHRSDFVLQGY

-255 DLGTGNETADWTSG
+255 DLGSGSESTDWTTG
-269 AGAVVLIHMTEETE
+269 AGSVVLIHMTAETE

-297 EGLILINERQNCDD
+297 EGLILINERQNCDE
-311 LVSGDCVPYFK
+311 LVSGDCIPYFK
-322 TVDISAID
+322 SGDISAID
-330 NIPINMGFI
+330 NIPIDMGFI
-339 MVSQSVGQTL
+339 MGSQSVGQTI

-427 MGKPKHTIYF
+427 MGTPKHTIYF

-446 LFGSTAWVDKHRN
+446 LFGSSAWVDKHRN
-459 NLYENLRLYI
+459 NLYDNLRLYI

-484 TLVGND
+484 TLFGNHNTD
-490 KSEVNHIRGISKKF
+490 VSHIRGISEKF
-504 QQQYPE
+504 KQEYPE
-510 LADRYNIEVRKL
+510 LADRYNIQVRKL
-522 ANTEMPNNSDHAPFV
+522 DDTDMPYNSDHAPFV
-537 YNIDEDDSDGKQY
+537 YNIDEDESDGKQY
-550 GRAVVCYGSGSEE
+550 GRAVVCYGSGSME

>member
-1 MNQQKLRSATSWVQ
+1 MNLR
-15 EGDVNRKFTNPM
+15 NPM
-27 TNWESLTVAQL
+27 TNWGSLTVAQL
-38 KEECNIRGLKIGGKK
+38 KEECKNRGLAVGGKK
-53 ADLVARLG
+53 VDLVARLEG
-61 DYSTQNDVLEA
+61 FSAQDDVLDA
-72 EIADDFEPSGGEG
+72 EMVDDSGSFSRQGF
-85 IVERIKQLPVSILA
+85 VERLKQLPVSVLA
-99 VIGIMLIGTMGGA
+99 VIGIMLIGTMGSA
-112 VLYGEDLV
+112 VLYGDDV
-120 EWIQGEPDYQL
+120 IDWIQGEPDYQL
-131 IEFDSTSARG
+131 IDFNSTSARG
-141 YAQSLVDLGH
+141 FAESLVDLGH

-165 NTAEFIKA
+165 NTAEFIKS

-194 DEEPELGICQA
+194 DEEPELGICHA

-211 FPAFACGATDINADF
+211 FPAFACGTTDINADF

-240 SGSSFIRYVDDIDVV
+240 SGSAFIRYVDDIDVV
-255 DLGTGNETADWTSG
+255 DMGNGNESADWASG

-297 EGLILINERQNCDD
+297 EGLILINERQNCDN

-322 TVDISAID
+322 SVDISAID

-339 MVSQSVGQTL
+339 MVSKSVGQTI

-358 RLQFMTYV
+358 RLELLTYV
-366 ENAGEATVKVPC
+366 ENTGEATVKVPC

-397 VYMAQGAVDDSSGTA
+397 VYMAQGAVDDTSGTA

-427 MGKPKHTIYF
+427 MGTPKHTIYF

-446 LFGSTAWVDKHRN
+446 LFGSTAWVDKHRK
-459 NLYENLRLYI
+459 NLYENLLLYI

-484 TLVGND
+484 TLFGNHNTD
-490 KSEVNHIRGISKKF
+490 VNHIRGISDKF
-504 QQQYPE
+504 KQQHPE
-510 LADRYNIEVRKL
+510 LADHYNIEIRKL
-522 ANTEMPNNSDHAPFV
+522 GNTEMPYNSDHAPFV
-537 YNIDEDDSDGKQY
+537 YNIDEDDSDGKKY
-550 GRAVVCYGSGSEE
+550 GKAVVCYGSGSEE

-573 FNEESLAVSGIIYGS
+573 FNEESLAISGIIYGS
-588 LVYYLAYGD
+588 LVYYLAYGG

>member
-1 MNQQKLRSATSWVQ
+1 
-15 EGDVNRKFTNPM
+15 M

-38 KEECNIRGLKIGGKK
+38 KEECKSRGLSVGGKK
-53 ADLVARLG
+53 ADLVSRIEEHAI
-61 DYSTQNDVLEA
+61 SNDFLEA
-72 EIADDFEPSGGEG
+72 EIMEDSAMQSGRNMIGR
-85 IVERIKQLPVSILA
+85 VKQLPVSVLA
-99 VIGIMLIGTMGGA
+99 VIGIMLLGTMGGA
-112 VLYGEDLV
+112 LLYGDDV
-120 EWIQGEPDYQL
+120 IEWIQGEPDYQL
-131 IEFDSTSARG
+131 IEFDATSARG
-141 YAQSLVDLGH
+141 FAQSLVDLGH

-165 NTAEFIKA
+165 NTADFIKA
-173 NFSSMGIPST
+173 NFTSMGIPST
-183 IEDFDVPMFVI
+183 LEDFDVPMFVI
-194 DEEPELGICQA
+194 DDEPELGICHA
-205 GDVGET
+205 GDVGQT
-211 FPAFACGATDINADF
+211 LPAFACGATDVNADF
-226 INFEHRSDFVLQGY
+226 ITFEHRSDFVLQGY

-255 DLGTGNETADWTSG
+255 DLGTGNESADWATG
-269 AGAVVLIHMTEETE
+269 AGSVVLVHMTQDTE

-311 LVSGDCVPYFK
+311 LVSGDCIPYFK
-322 TVDISAID
+322 SVDISAID

-339 MVSQSVGQTL
+339 MVSQSVGQVI

-366 ENAGEATVKVPC
+366 ENAGEATIKVPC
-378 GIIQGESDSLI
+378 GIIQGESDSMI

-397 VYMAQGAVDDSSGTA
+397 VYMSQGAVDDSSGTA

-427 MGKPKHTIYF
+427 LGTPKHTIYF

-459 NLYENLRLYI
+459 NLYDNLRLYI

-484 TLVGND
+484 TLFGNHNTD
-490 KSEVNHIRGISKKF
+490 VSHIRGISEKF
-504 QQQYPE
+504 KQEYPE
-510 LADRYNIEVRKL
+510 LADRYNIQVRKL
-522 ANTEMPNNSDHAPFV
+522 DDTEMPYNSDHAPFV
-537 YNIDEDDSDGKQY
+537 YNIDEDDSDGQQY
-550 GRAVVCYGSGSEE
+550 GRAVVCYGSGSME

>member
-1 MNQQKLRSATSWVQ
+1 
-15 EGDVNRKFTNPM
+15 M

-38 KEECNIRGLKIGGKK
+38 KEECKSRGLSVGGKK
-53 ADLVARLG
+53 ADLVSRIEEHAI
-61 DYSTQNDVLEA
+61 SNDSLEA
-72 EIADDFEPSGGEG
+72 AITEDSAMQSGRSMIGR
-85 IVERIKQLPVSILA
+85 VKQLPVSVLA
-99 VIGIMLIGTMGGA
+99 VIGIMLLGTMGGA
-112 VLYGEDLV
+112 LLYGDDV
-120 EWIQGEPDYQL
+120 IEWIQGEPDYQL
-131 IEFDSTSARG
+131 IEFDATSARG
-141 YAQSLVDLGH
+141 FAQSLVDLGH

-165 NTAEFIKA
+165 NTADFIKA
-173 NFSSMGIPST
+173 NFTSMGIPST
-183 IEDFDVPMFVI
+183 LEDFDVPMFVI
-194 DEEPELGICQA
+194 DDEPELGICHA
-205 GDVGET
+205 GDVGQT
-211 FPAFACGATDINADF
+211 LPAFACGATDVNADF
-226 INFEHRSDFVLQGY
+226 ITFEHRSDFVLQGY

-255 DLGTGNETADWTSG
+255 DLGIGNESADWATG
-269 AGAVVLIHMTEETE
+269 AGSVVLVHMTQDTE

-311 LVSGDCVPYFK
+311 LVSGDCIPYFK
-322 TVDISAID
+322 SVDISAID

-339 MVSQSVGQTL
+339 MVSQSVGQVI

-366 ENAGEATVKVPC
+366 ENAGEATIKVPC
-378 GIIQGESDSLI
+378 GIIQGESDSMI

-397 VYMAQGAVDDSSGTA
+397 VYMSQGAVDDSSGTA

-427 MGKPKHTIYF
+427 LGTPKHTIYF

-459 NLYENLRLYI
+459 NLYDNLRLYI

-484 TLVGND
+484 TLFGNHNTD
-490 KSEVNHIRGISKKF
+490 VSHIRGISEKF
-504 QQQYPE
+504 KQEYPE
-510 LADRYNIEVRKL
+510 LADRYNIQVRKL
-522 ANTEMPNNSDHAPFV
+522 DDTEMPYNSDHAPFV
-537 YNIDEDDSDGKQY
+537 YNIDEDDSDGQQY
-550 GRAVVCYGSGSEE
+550 GRAVVCYGSGSME

>member
-1 MNQQKLRSATSWVQ
+1 
-15 EGDVNRKFTNPM
+15 M

-38 KEECNIRGLKIGGKK
+38 KEECKSRGLSVGGKK
-53 ADLVARLG
+53 ADLVSRIEEHAI
-61 DYSTQNDVLEA
+61 SNDFLEA
-72 EIADDFEPSGGEG
+72 EITEDSAMQSGRSMIGR
-85 IVERIKQLPVSILA
+85 VKQLPVSVLA
-99 VIGIMLIGTMGGA
+99 VIGIMLLGTMGGA
-112 VLYGEDLV
+112 LLYGDDV
-120 EWIQGEPDYQL
+120 IEWIQGEPDYQL
-131 IEFDSTSARG
+131 IEFDATSARG

-165 NTAEFIKA
+165 NTADFIKA
-173 NFSSMGIPST
+173 NFTSMGIPST
-183 IEDFDVPMFVI
+183 LEDFDVPMFVI
-194 DEEPELGICQA
+194 DDEPELGICHA
-205 GDVGET
+205 GDIGQT
-211 FPAFACGATDINADF
+211 LPAFACGATDVNADF
-226 INFEHRSDFVLQGY
+226 ITFEHRSDFVLQGY

-255 DLGTGNETADWTSG
+255 DLGTGNESADWTTG
-269 AGAVVLIHMTEETE
+269 AGSVVLIHMTAETE

-297 EGLILINERQNCDD
+297 EGLILINEKQNCDD
-311 LVSGDCVPYFK
+311 LVSGDCIPYFK
-322 TVDISAID
+322 SVDISAID

-339 MVSQSVGQTL
+339 MVSQSVGQVI

-366 ENAGEATVKVPC
+366 ENAGEATIKVPC
-378 GIIQGESDSLI
+378 GIIQGESDSMI

-397 VYMAQGAVDDSSGTA
+397 VYMSQGAVDDSSGTA

-427 MGKPKHTIYF
+427 LGTPKHTIYF

-459 NLYENLRLYI
+459 NLYDNLRLYI

-484 TLVGND
+484 TLFGNHNTD
-490 KSEVNHIRGISKKF
+490 VSHIRGISEKF
-504 QQQYPE
+504 KQEYPE
-510 LADRYNIEVRKL
+510 LADRYNIQVRKL
-522 ANTEMPNNSDHAPFV
+522 DDTEMPYNSDHAPFV
-537 YNIDEDDSDGKQY
+537 YNIDEDESDGKQY
-550 GRAVVCYGSGSEE
+550 GKAVVCYGSGSME

>member
-1 MNQQKLRSATSWVQ
+1 
-15 EGDVNRKFTNPM
+15 M

-38 KEECNIRGLKIGGKK
+38 KKECKKRGLASGGKK
-53 ADLVARLG
+53 AELVARLE
-61 DYSTQNDVLEA
+61 DYSTEDAVLDA
-72 EIADDFEPSGGEG
+72 EMVDDSVSFSAQL
-85 IVERIKQLPVSILA
+85 IIQRAKQLPVSVLA
-99 VIGIMLIGTMGGA
+99 VIGIVLIGTMGGA
-112 VLYGEDLV
+112 VLYGDDV
-120 EWIQGEPDYQL
+120 IDWIQGEPDYQL

-141 YAQSLVDLGH
+141 FAQSLVDLGH

-156 RMSGTIEEH
+156 RMSGTVEEH
-165 NTAEFIKA
+165 NTAEFIKS
-173 NFSSMGIPST
+173 NFTTMGIPST
-183 IEDFDVPMFVI
+183 VEDFDVPMFVI
-194 DEEPELGICQA
+194 DEEPELGICHA
-205 GDVGET
+205 GDVGQT
-211 FPAFACGATDINADF
+211 FPAFACGATDVNADF
-226 INFEHRSDFVLQGY
+226 INFNHRSDFVLQGY
-240 SGSSFIRYVDDIDVV
+240 SGSAFIRYVDNIDVI
-255 DLGTGNETADWTSG
+255 DLGTGNESADWASA
-269 AGAVVLIHMTEETE
+269 AGAVVLIHMTDETE
-283 SNTALF
+283 SNTPLF

-322 TVDISAID
+322 SVDISSID
-330 NIPINMGFI
+330 NIPIDMGFI
-339 MVSQSVGQTL
+339 MVSKSVGQTI

-358 RLQFMTYV
+358 RLQFLTYV

-397 VYMAQGAVDDSSGTA
+397 VYMAQGAVDDTSGTA

-427 MGKPKHTIYF
+427 MGTPKHTIYF

-484 TLVGND
+484 TLFGNHNTD
-490 KSEVNHIRGISKKF
+490 VNHIRGISEKF
-504 QQQYPE
+504 KQQYPE
-510 LADRYNIEVRKL
+510 LADQYNIEVRKL
-522 ANTEMPNNSDHAPFV
+522 GNTDMPYNSDHAPFV
-537 YNIDEDDSDGKQY
+537 YNIDENEADGKQY
-550 GRAVVCYGSGSEE
+550 GRAVVCYGSGSSE

>member
-1 MNQQKLRSATSWVQ
+1 
-15 EGDVNRKFTNPM
+15 M

-38 KEECNIRGLKIGGKK
+38 KQECKSRGLSVGGKK
-53 ADLVARLG
+53 TDLVARLEEH
-61 DYSTQNDVLEA
+61 TIPNDVLDA
-72 EIADDFEPSGGEG
+72 EIADDSSPHNTRSILGR
-85 IVERIKQLPVSILA
+85 VKQLPVSVLA
-99 VIGIMLIGTMGGA
+99 VIGIMLIGTMGGGL
-112 VLYGEDLV
+112 LYGDDV
-120 EWIQGEPDYQL
+120 IDWIQGEPDYQL
-131 IEFDSTSARG
+131 IEFDPTSARG
-141 YAQSLVDLGH
+141 YAQSLVNLGH

-165 NTAEFIKA
+165 NTADFIKA
-173 NFSSMGIPST
+173 NFTSMGIPST

-194 DEEPELGICQA
+194 DDEPELGICHA
-205 GDVGET
+205 GDVGQT
-211 FPAFACGATDINADF
+211 LPAFACGATDVNADF

-255 DLGTGNETADWTSG
+255 DLGTGNESADWNTG
-269 AGAVVLIHMTEETE
+269 AGSVVLIHMTEETE

-297 EGLILINERQNCDD
+297 EGLILINERQNCDE
-311 LVSGDCVPYFK
+311 LVSGDCIPYFK
-322 TVDISAID
+322 SVDISTIN
-330 NIPINMGFI
+330 NIPIDMGFI
-339 MVSQSVGQTL
+339 MVSQSVGEII

-427 MGKPKHTIYF
+427 MGTPKHTIYF

-446 LFGSTAWVDKHRN
+446 LFGSSAWVTKHRN

-484 TLVGND
+484 TLFGNHNTD
-490 KSEVNHIRGISKKF
+490 VSHIRGISEKF
-504 QQQYPE
+504 KQQYPD
-510 LADRYNIEVRKL
+510 LANRYKIQVRKL
-522 ANTEMPNNSDHAPFV
+522 DDTDMPYNSDHAPFV
-537 YNIDEDDSDGKQY
+537 YNIDEDESDGKQY
-550 GRAVVCYGSGSEE
+550 GRAVVCYGSGSME

>member
-1 MNQQKLRSATSWVQ
+1 
-15 EGDVNRKFTNPM
+15 M
-27 TNWESLTVAQL
+27 TNWESLTAAQL
-38 KEECNIRGLKIGGKK
+38 KEECKSRGLSVGGKK
-53 ADLVARLG
+53 ADLVSRIEEHAI
-61 DYSTQNDVLEA
+61 SNDSLEA
-72 EIADDFEPSGGEG
+72 EITEDSAKQSGRNMIGR
-85 IVERIKQLPVSILA
+85 VKQLPVSVLA
-99 VIGIMLIGTMGGA
+99 VIGIMLLGTMGGA
-112 VLYGEDLV
+112 LLYGDDV
-120 EWIQGEPDYQL
+120 IEWIQGEPDYQL
-131 IEFDSTSARG
+131 IEFDATSARG
-141 YAQSLVDLGH
+141 FAQSLVDLGH

-165 NTAEFIKA
+165 NTADFIKA
-173 NFSSMGIPST
+173 NFTSMGIPST
-183 IEDFDVPMFVI
+183 LEDFDVPMFVI
-194 DEEPELGICQA
+194 DDEPELGICHA
-205 GDVGET
+205 GDVGQT
-211 FPAFACGATDINADF
+211 LPAFACGATDVNADF
-226 INFEHRSDFVLQGY
+226 ITFEHRSDFVLQGY

-255 DLGTGNETADWTSG
+255 DLGTGNESADWATG
-269 AGAVVLIHMTEETE
+269 AGSVVLVHMTQDTE

-311 LVSGDCVPYFK
+311 LVSGDCIPYFK
-322 TVDISAID
+322 SVDISAID

-339 MVSQSVGQTL
+339 MVSQSVGQVI

-366 ENAGEATVKVPC
+366 ENAGEATIKVPC
-378 GIIQGESDSLI
+378 GIIQGESDSMI

-397 VYMAQGAVDDSSGTA
+397 VYMSQGAVDDSSGTA

-427 MGKPKHTIYF
+427 LGTPKHTIYF

-459 NLYENLRLYI
+459 NLYDNLRLYI

-484 TLVGND
+484 TLFGNHNTD
-490 KSEVNHIRGISKKF
+490 VSHIRGISEKF
-504 QQQYPE
+504 KQEYPE
-510 LADRYNIEVRKL
+510 LADRYNIQVRKL
-522 ANTEMPNNSDHAPFV
+522 DDTEMPYNSDHAPFV

-550 GRAVVCYGSGSEE
+550 GRAVVCYGSGSME

>member
-1 MNQQKLRSATSWVQ
+1 
-15 EGDVNRKFTNPM
+15 M

-38 KEECNIRGLKIGGKK
+38 KKECKKRGLASGGKK
-53 ADLVARLG
+53 AELVARLE
-61 DYSTQNDVLEA
+61 DYSTEYAVLDA
-72 EIADDFEPSGGEG
+72 EMVDDSVSFSAQL
-85 IVERIKQLPVSILA
+85 IIQRAKQLPVSVLA
-99 VIGIMLIGTMGGA
+99 VIGIVLIGTMGGA
-112 VLYGEDLV
+112 VLYGDDV
-120 EWIQGEPDYQL
+120 IDWIQGEPDYQL

-141 YAQSLVDLGH
+141 FAQSLVDLGH

-156 RMSGTIEEH
+156 RMSGTVEEH
-165 NTAEFIKA
+165 NTAEFIKS
-173 NFSSMGIPST
+173 NFTTMGIPST
-183 IEDFDVPMFVI
+183 VEDFDVPMFVI
-194 DEEPELGICQA
+194 DEEPELGICHA
-205 GDVGET
+205 GDVGQT
-211 FPAFACGATDINADF
+211 FPAFACGATDVNADF
-226 INFEHRSDFVLQGY
+226 INFNHRSDFVLQGY
-240 SGSSFIRYVDDIDVV
+240 SGSAFIRYVDNIDVI
-255 DLGTGNETADWTSG
+255 DLGTGNESADWASA
-269 AGAVVLIHMTEETE
+269 AGAVVLIHMTDETE
-283 SNTALF
+283 SNTPLF

-322 TVDISAID
+322 SVDISSID
-330 NIPINMGFI
+330 NIPIDMGFI
-339 MVSQSVGQTL
+339 MVSKSVGQTI

-358 RLQFMTYV
+358 RLQFLTYV

-397 VYMAQGAVDDSSGTA
+397 VYMAQGAVDDTSGTA

-427 MGKPKHTIYF
+427 MGTPKHTIYF

-484 TLVGND
+484 TLFGNHNTD
-490 KSEVNHIRGISKKF
+490 VNHIRGISEKF
-504 QQQYPE
+504 KQQYPE
-510 LADRYNIEVRKL
+510 LADQYNIEVRKL
-522 ANTEMPNNSDHAPFV
+522 GNTDMPYNSDHAPFV
-537 YNIDEDDSDGKQY
+537 YNIDENEEDGKQY
-550 GRAVVCYGSGSEE
+550 GRAVVCYGSGSSE

>member
-1 MNQQKLRSATSWVQ
+1 
-15 EGDVNRKFTNPM
+15 M

-38 KEECNIRGLKIGGKK
+38 KEECKSRGLSVGGKK
-53 ADLVARLG
+53 ADLVSRIEEHAI
-61 DYSTQNDVLEA
+61 SNDSLEA
-72 EIADDFEPSGGEG
+72 AITEDSAMQSGRSMIGR
-85 IVERIKQLPVSILA
+85 VKQLPVSVLA
-99 VIGIMLIGTMGGA
+99 VIGIMLLGTMGGA
-112 VLYGEDLV
+112 LLYGDDV
-120 EWIQGEPDYQL
+120 IEWIQGEPDYQL
-131 IEFDSTSARG
+131 IEFDATSARG
-141 YAQSLVDLGH
+141 FAQSLVDLGH

-165 NTAEFIKA
+165 NTADFIKA
-173 NFSSMGIPST
+173 NFTSMGIPST
-183 IEDFDVPMFVI
+183 LEDFDVPMFVI
-194 DEEPELGICQA
+194 DDEPELGICHA
-205 GDVGET
+205 GDVGQT
-211 FPAFACGATDINADF
+211 LPAFACGATDVNADF
-226 INFEHRSDFVLQGY
+226 ITFEHRSDFVLQGY

-255 DLGTGNETADWTSG
+255 DLGTGNESADWATG
-269 AGAVVLIHMTEETE
+269 AGSVVLVHMTQDTE

-311 LVSGDCVPYFK
+311 LVSGDCIPYFK
-322 TVDISAID
+322 SVDISAID

-339 MVSQSVGQTL
+339 MVSQSVGQVI

-366 ENAGEATVKVPC
+366 ENAGEATIKVPC
-378 GIIQGESDSLI
+378 GIIQGESDSMI

-397 VYMAQGAVDDSSGTA
+397 VYMSQGAVDDSSGTA

-427 MGKPKHTIYF
+427 LGTPKHTIYF

-459 NLYENLRLYI
+459 NLYDNLRLYI

-484 TLVGND
+484 TLFGNHNTD
-490 KSEVNHIRGISKKF
+490 VSHIRGISEKF
-504 QQQYPE
+504 KQEYPE
-510 LADRYNIEVRKL
+510 LADRYNIQVRKL
-522 ANTEMPNNSDHAPFV
+522 DDTEMPYNSDHAPFV
-537 YNIDEDDSDGKQY
+537 YNIDEDDSDGQQY
-550 GRAVVCYGSGSEE
+550 GRAVVCYGSGSME